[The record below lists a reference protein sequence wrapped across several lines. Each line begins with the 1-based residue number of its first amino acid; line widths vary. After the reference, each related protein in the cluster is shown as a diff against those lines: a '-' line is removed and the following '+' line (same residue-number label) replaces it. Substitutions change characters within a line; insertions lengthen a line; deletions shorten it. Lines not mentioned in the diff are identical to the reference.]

1 MKNKEFFPKKTMDAN
16 FLQNI
21 VQNKILTEIPVEF
34 NNVKQNNYKKLI
46 KIQSSRNPTKML

>member
-1 MKNKEFFPKKTMDAN
+1 MDAN

-21 VQNKILTEIPVEF
+21 VQNKILTEVPVEF
-34 NNVKQNNYKKLI
+34 NSVKQNNYKKLI

>member
-1 MKNKEFFPKKTMDAN
+1 MKNKEFFPKIIMDAN
-16 FLQNI
+16 FLQSI

-34 NNVKQNNYKKLI
+34 NNVKQNHYKKLI